1 MFSDQERPFVSK
13 TLLEIEE
20 DDILHQFDNMTARV
34 SGSERRRA
42 AVFYVDT
49 GDSVMDYVRWW
60 IYTWTEIGL
69 DSVDEAFDI
78 VMMTHPAMVS
88 KLPSHCKLITS
99 DWKLNFSLP
108 GLNN

>member
-1 MFSDQERPFVSK
+1 M
-13 TLLEIEE
+13 
-20 DDILHQFDNMTARV
+20 
-34 SGSERRRA
+34 
-42 AVFYVDT
+42 FYVDT

-78 VMMTHPAMVS
+78 AMMTHPAMVS
-88 KLPSHCKLITS
+88 KLPSLCKLITS